1 MRHISS
7 LLIFFLICCSFLE
20 CKKDDNN
27 TIEPTIEKALIIKP
41 AKSTKTESGI
51 STKDGSVVYAIDSV
65 FWGGS
70 IVNPDEGSSH
80 RCHFFQKKANESP
93 NLNKEKALI
102 EIWGFKYSNRTYTE
116 PGQYIDQ
123 IIINGLD
130 ESLGFGSCLN
140 IPMDQGKYNGGNDLI
155 KSVQIKSYKFASY
168 IDNDGHQNK
177 DSDIN
182 IVITSKASDIIT
194 IRFAND
200 ITPHDGIY

>member
-1 MRHISS
+1 MRPVSS
-7 LLIFFLICCSFLE
+7 ILTFFLICCCFLG
-20 CKKDDNN
+20 CKKEDNN
-27 TIEPTIEKALIIKP
+27 LGTIPEKALIIKP
-41 AKSTKTESGI
+41 AKSTKTEGGI

-80 RCHFFQKKANESP
+80 RCHFFQKKTDESL

-116 PGQYIDQ
+116 PGQFIDQ

-140 IPMDQGKYNGGNDLI
+140 IPMNQGKYNGGNDLI

-182 IVITSKASDIIT
+182 IVITSKANDFIT
-194 IRFAND
+194 IRFANEV
-200 ITPHDGIY
+200 TPYDGIY